1 MIRDNYLADKTYH
14 ELFGGT
20 ECDRVSNDSDGAEE
34 LNMQYTA
41 RHVQNSHYDHDP
53 NLRPDL

>member
-1 MIRDNYLADKTYH
+1 MIRDNYLDKKTYH

-20 ECDRVSNDSDGAEE
+20 VCDRVFNVSDDAEE

-41 RHVQNSHYDHDP
+41 RRVQNSHYDHDP
-53 NLRPDL
+53 T